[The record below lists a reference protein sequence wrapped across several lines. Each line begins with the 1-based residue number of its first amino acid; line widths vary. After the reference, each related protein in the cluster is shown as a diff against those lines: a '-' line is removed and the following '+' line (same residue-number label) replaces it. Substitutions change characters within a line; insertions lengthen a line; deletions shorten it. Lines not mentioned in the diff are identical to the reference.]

1 MNSIERTQGAKP
13 AIFKSPRALW
23 TAIARA
29 SGATL
34 PLSSQQVTSRQVPV
48 FENKDSNQYL
58 NSLFREQTRLPII
71 LRGNGRKITTENL

>member
-1 MNSIERTQGAKP
+1 MNSIERMRDAKR
-13 AIFKSPRALW
+13 AISRSPDALW
-23 TAIARA
+23 TAIAQA

-48 FENKDSNQYL
+48 FENKGSNQYL

-71 LRGNGRKITTENL
+71 LRGNGRKITTKNL